1 MQANYI
7 YFYSPQCKFSNEIM
21 KTIDSYGVRDQFI
34 MIDVSSQKLTVKLP
48 PFVDRVP
55 LVFIRKKNEIV
66 IEQNLPIFIKS
77 LARDSSSS
85 SSSSGPS
92 HNQNGPSSSEPRPID
107 MMGQFSY
114 ISDVGQGSSL
124 GMGSQFA
131 PLGPGLSSSSSS
143 FQGGGGGGGGDFDR
157 EDRENKAGKE
167 PKFNSSDYDQYLAQ
181 RDLDVASIFPRQNRA

>member
-7 YFYSPQCKFSNEIM
+7 YFYSPKCKFSNEIM

-85 SSSSGPS
+85 SSSGPS
-92 HNQNGPSSSEPRPID
+92 SQNQNGPSSSEPRPID

-114 ISDVGQGSSL
+114 ISDAGLGSSM
-124 GMGSQFA
+124 GMGNQFA
-131 PLGPGLSSSSSS
+131 PLGPSPS
-143 FQGGGGGGGGDFDR
+143 FQGGGGGGGGGDFDR

>member
-7 YFYSPQCKFSNEIM
+7 YFYSPLCKYSNEILRM
-21 KTIDSYGVRDQFI
+21 IDANGVRDHFI

-77 LARDSSSS
+77 LGRESSN

-92 HNQNGPSSSEPRPID
+92 SSSASSLPSEPRPID
-107 MMGQFSY
+107 MIGQFSY
-114 ISDVGQGSSL
+114 ITDSGQGSSI
-124 GMGSQFA
+124 GMGSHFA
-131 PLGPGLSSSSSS
+131 PLGAL
-143 FQGGGGGGGGDFDR
+143 GGDPPNAFQNGDL
-157 EDRENKAGKE
+157 DKENKSGKE

>member
-85 SSSSGPS
+85 SSGPS
-92 HNQNGPSSSEPRPID
+92 SQNQNQNGPSSSEPRPID

-114 ISDVGQGSSL
+114 ISDVGQGSSM

-131 PLGPGLSSSSSS
+131 PLGPGLSSSSS
-143 FQGGGGGGGGDFDR
+143 FQGGGDF
-157 EDRENKAGKE
+157 DRENKAGKE